1 MSAPHPIAC
10 SPNTSRLS
18 WICTP
23 ENRALAIGPA
33 TLPLNTFASTPAT
46 APELFRRRIPL
57 PPGKLFAQGDFL
69 EFPDAGPRNGLDEH
83 KRIRQLPLRENCSEK
98 NAQLCSGGALSVFQ
112 YHGCQRAL
120 LPLRMWNSHHT
131 RFFHRRMS
139 HERIF

>member
-10 SPNTSRLS
+10 LPNTSRLS

-23 ENRALAIGPA
+23 ENRALAIGRA

-69 EFPDAGPRNGLDEH
+69 EFPDARPRIELYAH
-83 KRIRQLPLRENCSEK
+83 KPIRQLPLRKTSS
-98 NAQLCSGGALSVFQ
+98 A
-112 YHGCQRAL
+112 
-120 LPLRMWNSHHT
+120 T
-131 RFFHRRMS
+131 T
-139 HERIF
+139 